1 MSYNEKTQKYD
12 EYPRSQFPGK
22 VDDWANKQDVPVAI
36 RPILAQ
42 YQTAWDN
49 MDVNTM
55 DTLKSKYPSILT
67 YIFGAVDINQLQDGV
82 KATQQFFK
90 DEVKTYLTKIGQYQV
105 GLNDT
110 PNEEEKANTAYSS
123 KKTDELTGITVGE
136 DITIPTSDWQTVER
150 EDGFRYKWTYSNDKV
165 LQTDRVMAWF
175 DNASMI
181 PASKASVSIDDNSD
195 EHTISFISVKIPKK
209 DLNIRLLKIYRE

>member
-22 VDDWANKQDVPVAI
+22 VDDWANKQDVPVTI

-90 DEVKTYLTKIGQYQV
+90 DEVKTQLTKIGQYQV

>member
-22 VDDWANKQDVPVAI
+22 VDDWANKQDVPVTI

-90 DEVKTYLTKIGQYQV
+90 DEVKTYLTKIGQYKV

>member
-22 VDDWANKQDVPVAI
+22 VDDWANKQDVPVTI

-90 DEVKTYLTKIGQYQV
+90 DDVKTYLTKIGQYQV

>member
-22 VDDWANKQDVPVAI
+22 VDDWANKQDVPVTI

>member
-1 MSYNEKTQKYD
+1 
-12 EYPRSQFPGK
+12 
-22 VDDWANKQDVPVAI
+22 
-36 RPILAQ
+36 
-42 YQTAWDN
+42 
-49 MDVNTM
+49 M